1 VCPHESP
8 GRLLESVSDY
18 RSRWMVILDRIRLI
32 GRLFFL
38 YDFNMA
44 SAKKNVNFAIEL
56 AVGKPNSLGNTLKIV
71 KIVESNPKTFPQLL
85 KLLLH
90 EDSLVAMRAIN
101 GTKRL
106 MRADKNFF
114 DPQKES
120 LTKVYSKTKHNVVK
134 LGLIT
139 LYFDFIKEFSA
150 SELKQIKRLT
160 LKWVGESD
168 DWMILAQGLKLL
180 EKLAK
185 IDPTIQPEVFVVA
198 KRLQKDSRKAV
209 ATKAKKVLSGL

>member
-1 VCPHESP
+1 MPFVFGLIRTFESIWV
-8 GRLLESVSDY
+8 L
-18 RSRWMVILDRIRLI
+18 
-32 GRLFFL
+32 GRLFIL
-38 YDFNMA
+38 YNFTMA
-44 SAKKNVNFAIEL
+44 SEKTGMDFATEL
-56 AVGKPNSLGNTLKIV
+56 AMGKPNSLGNTLKIV
-71 KIVESNPKTFPQLL
+71 KIVESDPRMFPQLL

-90 EDSLVAMRAIN
+90 KDSIVAMRAMN

-120 LTKVYSKTKHNVVK
+120 LVKVYSKTKHNVVK

-139 LYFDFIKEFSA
+139 LYFDFIKEFSS
-150 SELKQIKRLT
+150 SELKRIKTLT
-160 LKWVGESD
+160 LKWMDESE

-185 IDPTIQPEVFVVA
+185 IDPTIQPEVIAVA
-198 KRLQKDSRKAV
+198 KRLQKDPRKAV
-209 ATKAKKVLSGL
+209 AMKAKKVLSCL

>member
-1 VCPHESP
+1 MENIC
-8 GRLLESVSDY
+8 
-18 RSRWMVILDRIRLI
+18 IRLI
-32 GRLFFL
+32 GRLFLL
-38 YDFNMA
+38 YNFNMA
-44 SAKKNVNFAIEL
+44 SDKSSVDFASEL

-71 KIVESNPKTFPQLL
+71 KIVESDPKKFPQLL

-90 EDSLVAMRAIN
+90 NDSIVAMRAMN

-106 MRADKNFF
+106 MRADKDFF

-120 LTKVYSKTKHNVVK
+120 LIKVYSKTKHNVVK

-150 SELKQIKRLT
+150 SELKRIKALT
-160 LKWVGESD
+160 LKWLGESD

-185 IDPTIQPEVFVVA
+185 IDPTFQPEVKAVA
-198 KRLQKDSRKAV
+198 RRLQKDPRKAV
-209 ATKAKKVLSGL
+209 AMKAKKVLSSL

>member
-1 VCPHESP
+1 MAREKS
-8 GRLLESVSDY
+8 SV
-18 RSRWMVILDRIRLI
+18 
-32 GRLFFL
+32 
-38 YDFNMA
+38 DFA
-44 SAKKNVNFAIEL
+44 TEL
-56 AVGKPNSLGNTLKIV
+56 AMGKPNSLGNTLKIV
-71 KIVESNPKTFPQLL
+71 KIVESDPRKFPQLL

-90 EDSLVAMRAIN
+90 KDSIVAMRAMN

-106 MRADKNFF
+106 MRADKDFF

-120 LTKVYSKTKHNVVK
+120 LIKVYSKTKHNVVK

-139 LYFDFIKEFSA
+139 LYFDFIKEFSS
-150 SELKQIKRLT
+150 SELKRIKSLT
-160 LKWVGESD
+160 FKWVGETD

-185 IDPTIQPEVFVVA
+185 IDPTIQLEVIAVA

-209 ATKAKKVLSGL
+209 AAKAKKVLSGL

>member
-1 VCPHESP
+1 MPFVFGLIRTFESIWV
-8 GRLLESVSDY
+8 L
-18 RSRWMVILDRIRLI
+18 
-32 GRLFFL
+32 GRLFIL
-38 YDFNMA
+38 YNFTMA
-44 SAKKNVNFAIEL
+44 SEKTGMDFATEL
-56 AVGKPNSLGNTLKIV
+56 AMGKPNSLGNTLKIV
-71 KIVESNPKTFPQLL
+71 KIVESDPRMFPQLL

-90 EDSLVAMRAIN
+90 KDSIVAMRAMN

-120 LTKVYSKTKHNVVK
+120 LIKVYSKTKHNVVK

-150 SELKQIKRLT
+150 SELKRIKTLT
-160 LKWVGESD
+160 LKWVEESD

-185 IDPTIQPEVFVVA
+185 IDPTIRREVIAVA
-198 KRLQKDSRKAV
+198 KKLQKDYRKAV